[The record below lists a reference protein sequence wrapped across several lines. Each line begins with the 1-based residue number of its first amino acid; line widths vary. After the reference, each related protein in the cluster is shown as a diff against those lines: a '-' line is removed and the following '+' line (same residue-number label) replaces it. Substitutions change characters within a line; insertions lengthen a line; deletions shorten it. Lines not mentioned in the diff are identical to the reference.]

1 MAIETLMQIIA
12 NGLVRSGVYT
22 LVALGLTLVLSMMN
36 IVNFAHG
43 QFYMLGAFAM
53 YYIAGVLKINFVLA
67 IFAAMVFVGIFGI
80 LVERLTFRKVRGQ
93 LLQGLIVALSL
104 GMLIETGAHLIFGPD
119 EKGVA
124 PPLPGRINIFGA
136 VVSYEKVILIIACA
150 LLTLGLSLL
159 VFKTKF
165 GRSLRA
171 VAQDEEAALMLGI
184 NVNRESALVFGLGC
198 AIAAAAGGLMA
209 PILFVSPFMGME
221 MMIKALAVIIL
232 GGMGSFGGVVLGAL
246 LLGFVESFGLT
257 YLGYGTNLVSFGL
270 IVLILLVKPTGF
282 MGHE

>member
-43 QFYMLGAFAM
+43 QFYMLGAFAV
-53 YYIAGVLKINFVLA
+53 YYIAGMLKINFVLS
-67 IFAAMVFVGIFGI
+67 IFAAIVFVGIFGMI
-80 LVERLTFRKVRGQ
+80 VERLTFRKIRGQ
-93 LLQGLIVALSL
+93 LLQGLIVAISL
-104 GMLIETGAHLIFGPD
+104 GILLETGAHLIFGPD

-124 PPLPGRINIFGA
+124 PPIPGRINLFGA
-136 VVSYEKVILIIACA
+136 VVSNEKVILIIISA
-150 LLTLGLSLL
+150 LLTLALSLL

-184 NVNRESALVFGLGC
+184 NVNRESALAFGLGC

-209 PILFVSPFMGME
+209 PILFVSPFMGSE
-221 MMIKALAVIIL
+221 MLIKALAVIIL

-270 IVLILLVKPTGF
+270 IVLVLLVRPTGF